1 MNETTRFCLSL
12 KFKVLSC
19 SMDWPTKDKN
29 TGVYLIT
36 LSFFFFFVFKIFKGR
51 KDDLLCFENVLLLIK
66 GF

>member
-1 MNETTRFCLSL
+1 
-12 KFKVLSC
+12 
-19 SMDWPTKDKN
+19 MDWPTKDKN

-36 LSFFFFFVFKIFKGR
+36 LFFFFFFFVFKIFKGR